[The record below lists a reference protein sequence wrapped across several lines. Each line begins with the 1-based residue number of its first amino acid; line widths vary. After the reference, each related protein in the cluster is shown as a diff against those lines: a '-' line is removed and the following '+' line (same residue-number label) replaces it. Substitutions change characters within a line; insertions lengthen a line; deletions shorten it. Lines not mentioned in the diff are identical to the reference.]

1 MNKAIIKRSIRDI
14 LNYRRNKEIYDF
26 LKAKY
31 SGKTVFIT
39 SASIGDICF
48 FLALI
53 DNYYQKYHEKIVVLC
68 DERKKDII
76 VSYEHKGIIVDYINV
91 NDPFFKRIFYE
102 FNASKIFA
110 VKGAEDKIF
119 NTIPWVQNGFDIE
132 KYTLSQLSEV
142 LKLDKNYS
150 LKYPSVR
157 KAKITVIEEFTKRK
171 NRMAVVNPY
180 YASEEK
186 CECLS
191 MMTEMIEWLHIH
203 DYEVYCNAIG
213 KQETMENCKRLEC
226 GLNELYMIADNI
238 PIFISVRS
246 GIVDWLVKTRSQKI
260 VIYPRSL
267 PKEWISLYTMKQW
280 KVDNIVEINCW
291 ETNCEK
297 NIDHLLKSVVL
308 DQAGRF

>member
-1 MNKAIIKRSIRDI
+1 
-14 LNYRRNKEIYDF
+14 
-26 LKAKY
+26 
-31 SGKTVFIT
+31 
-39 SASIGDICF
+39 
-48 FLALI
+48 
-53 DNYYQKYHEKIVVLC
+53 
-68 DERKKDII
+68 
-76 VSYEHKGIIVDYINV
+76 
-91 NDPFFKRIFYE
+91 
-102 FNASKIFA
+102 
-110 VKGAEDKIF
+110 
-119 NTIPWVQNGFDIE
+119 
-132 KYTLSQLSEV
+132 
-142 LKLDKNYS
+142 
-150 LKYPSVR
+150 
-157 KAKITVIEEFTKRK
+157 
-171 NRMAVVNPY
+171 
-180 YASEEK
+180 
-186 CECLS
+186 